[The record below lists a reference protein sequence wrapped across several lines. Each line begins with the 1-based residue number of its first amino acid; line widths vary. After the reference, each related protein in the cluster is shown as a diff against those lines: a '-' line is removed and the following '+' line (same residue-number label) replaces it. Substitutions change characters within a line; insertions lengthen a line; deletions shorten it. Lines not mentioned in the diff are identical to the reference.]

1 MQIDEIKVSESDSE
15 NLMMREKLLEIPE
28 MSRNEESLQRQIKK
42 FNVTD

>member
-1 MQIDEIKVSESDSE
+1 MQIDDIKVSESDSE

-42 FNVTD
+42 FNLTD